1 MVKLIQ
7 DLFYVNY
14 LQRENCELKSSLEEK
29 TSKISI
35 FETEKRSHSGRLG
48 QLESAVAK
56 KNIELINKEVEINEL
71 KRTIENLE
79 GEKNNLEDQI
89 KNDRESKRIK
99 EIYEGE
105 KWKYLAEISSL
116 KQQNEALKQ
125 RAKED
130 EEISS
135 AFRVEVGELEKCK
148 KELATLKKEIND
160 NKKDKRILALT
171 RKLEK
176 ANTEILKLSKGRSS
190 QDLSVFTANDEIKP
204 GHSASFLNI
213 MSSNTTFFPRRRFS
227 IFSGKHKQRGGV
239 KKTKFIRLGSLLYG
253 EVPSVLGQKP
263 VLSDS
268 IPTVDHDQ
276 EEEKIM
282 LILNSSTARDYP
294 MKRKAEV
301 LHYSPKK
308 KLKGPGSAQSN
319 LSFVNPQ
326 PKTSDSAAIRIISPM
341 SLENKYNSSQEESFM
356 CIVQE
361 PSSSDEAPEIIE
373 PEPLSSSTPSRKPS
387 LASDP
392 IGSKS
397 AFQASAPLTIVENG
411 SNQIYFNPNPS
422 KSRLAHETRKPQPV
436 RPSRISAPVV
446 PTVQAIPSKSK
457 NTRISKSKDSNSSV
471 LLPASKLETSA
482 ITGTARSK
490 ILQTGLLIEVIIT
503 SR

>member
-1 MVKLIQ
+1 M
-7 DLFYVNY
+7 FYVNY

-35 FETEKRSHSGRLG
+35 FETEKRSYSGRLG

-56 KNIELINKEVEINEL
+56 KNIDLINKEVEINEL

-79 GEKNNLEDQI
+79 GEKTNLEDQI

-213 MSSNTTFFPRRRFS
+213 MSSNTTFSPRRRFS

-268 IPTVDHDQ
+268 IPSVDHDQ
-276 EEEKIM
+276 EEENIM

-319 LSFVNPQ
+319 LSVVTSNPP
-326 PKTSDSAAIRIISPM
+326 PKTRDSAAIRIISPM

-373 PEPLSSSTPSRKPS
+373 PEPLSCSTPSRKPS
-387 LASDP
+387 LVKPSDP
-392 IGSKS
+392 IGSTS
-397 AFQASAPLTIVENG
+397 AFNASAPMTIVENG

-436 RPSRISAPVV
+436 PPSRISAPVV

-471 LLPASKLETSA
+471 LLPATKLETSA
-482 ITGTARSK
+482 STGTARSK